1 MLRVFKPND
10 KIYDSNGDAVIVPI
24 KARVKNSDNG
34 DFTLDLTCD
43 TKYNKVIKDRCIIVA
58 DTPQGAQAFRVRTI
72 TKRINRLEVKAW
84 HVFYDSENYV
94 IADSYAVNKTC
105 DGALTHFNLALD
117 QPTPFMVYSDIS
129 TVNNLRIVRES
140 FKDTIDKVIERWGGH
155 LIRDNYSIHVN
166 QSIGKDNGVT
176 IEYGK
181 NLKDLTA
188 TYDWDEVCTKILPV
202 GKDGTLIDQLY
213 IESAWQYEI
222 PYTKVVE
229 FQQDL
234 EEDDYPT
241 PEAYQAALKADLYEQ
256 AFKYV
261 NEFCYPR
268 VNYTLK
274 GNPEIVSDI
283 GDTIRAKDKRL
294 GVDLLTQVTAY
305 EYDAFA
311 KRYISLEFGNYNN
324 TLSNAL
330 KAFIKKTT

>member
-155 LIRDNYSIHVN
+155 LIRDNYSIHV
-166 QSIGKDNGVT
+166 
-176 IEYGK
+176 K
-181 NLKDLTA
+181 NSAQLGSEGADKTQG
-188 TYDWDEVCTKILPV
+188 YR
-202 GKDGTLIDQLY
+202 LY
-213 IESAWQYEI
+213 IDGSTSYLDVDEI
-222 PYTKVVE
+222 NVRHG
-229 FQQDL
+229 
-234 EEDDYPT
+234 
-241 PEAYQAALKADLYEQ
+241 LKAKQY
-256 AFKYV
+256 K
-261 NEFCYPR
+261 
-268 VNYTLK
+268 
-274 GNPEIVSDI
+274 EILFEDFNI
-283 GDTIRAKDKRL
+283 
-294 GVDLLTQVTAY
+294 LL
-305 EYDAFA
+305 
-311 KRYISLEFGNYNN
+311 R
-324 TLSNAL
+324 
-330 KAFIKKTT
+330 